1 MADINYQTDQIFDE
15 KSAQQKIADDEY
27 YAGLQSFFERDPIV
41 KEYFNVDDITYPA
54 MEKSGNY
61 NYRGFY
67 NPLDLG
73 GTKKY
78 LKERG
83 INKVISP
90 ESTFMKKVE
99 KGEAPIAI
107 LEKPIS
113 TGSEPGDLEK
123 ILTILHESRHKA
135 FDTNTEYRNFIL
147 ENSLDEEVFNRF
159 LDLEFFPE
167 LKTSQIKQLNKRYVK
182 GYEGLQNQYERA
194 AKKFLKRFKKKSSIK
209 DQIFNLFN

>member
-67 NPLDLG
+67 TPLDLG

-78 LKERG
+78 LKKRG
-83 INKVISP
+83 IDKIISP
-90 ESTFMKKVE
+90 ESTFIKKVE

-107 LEKPIS
+107 LEEPIS

-123 ILTILHESRHKA
+123 IRTILHESRHKA
-135 FDTNTEYRNFIL
+135 FDKNPEYRNFIL

-159 LDLEFFPE
+159 LDIEIFPE
-167 LKTSQIKQLNKRYVK
+167 FKTYAIEQIQKRYSK
-182 GYEGLQNQYERA
+182 GYEDLKNQYEKA

-209 DQIFNLFN
+209 DQITNLFN